1 MQAIGPFLFFLM
13 LGAALISAEL
23 LIFNLSVFWF
33 LFVGIGAIIAALFA
47 WLVPESGWLM
57 SSIAF
62 VVGSALASILLY
74 SPLRRWQ
81 QKPSIM
87 PGNDALGQ
95 EVSVL
100 EPITTSKSGKVSWS
114 GTTWDAKLAAG
125 SEALEPE
132 EQAEIAEISGII
144 LFVKKV

>member
-62 VVGSALASILLY
+62 VVGSALASIVLY

-114 GTTWDAKLAAG
+114 GTTWDAKLAEG